1 MLPVGFSWLFI
12 KLRGL
17 FILSLL
23 EFFILKYEF
32 LYFKYI
38 NRIFIFI

>member
-23 EFFILKYEF
+23 EFFILKYA
-32 LYFKYI
+32 
-38 NRIFIFI
+38 IFIF